1 MPDPTSLKL
10 TNAKLAA
17 LAEGLASLDGIRTK
31 PDEFRP
37 YKFDDENETTWLIA
51 DNTEAVAAVLK
62 GFNRAKKSLAT
73 QHQIPDGPFQITK
86 ENAEQVS
93 GFLAALEALEDRE
106 VEVPGLKK
114 ISRAR
119 LKVGSGDKK
128 NPIPPSVLAKLSP
141 ILED

>member
-1 MPDPTSLKL
+1 MPDPTTPKL

-17 LAEGLASLDGIRTK
+17 LAEALAAMDGIRTK

-37 YKFDDENETTWLIA
+37 YRFDDENETTFLIA
-51 DNTEAVAAVLK
+51 DNTEAAGNALK
-62 GFNRAKKSLAT
+62 SFQRAKKLLAV
-73 QHQIPDGPFQITK
+73 QYQIPDGPFQFTND
-86 ENAEQVS
+86 NAERVS
-93 GFLAALEALEDRE
+93 AFLAALEALEDRE

-119 LKVGSGDKK
+119 LKVGNGDKK